1 MADAG
6 SAAALPEG
14 SGGKGGEGR
23 GGGGGWE
30 EGPSVWC
37 VLLPYTLPPAS
48 KCHTLAFYS
57 FLGDLGPVIWEKL
70 TEG

>member
-6 SAAALPEG
+6 SAAALPDG
-14 SGGKGGEGR
+14 SRGKGGR
-23 GGGGGWE
+23 GGEAGRKA
-30 EGPSVWC
+30 PSVRC

-48 KCHTLAFYS
+48 TCHALAFYS

-70 TEG
+70 TED